1 MSDEQEVFEMK
12 QNFIKTTDKPTAEKL
27 ISEGFK
33 LVSQV
38 GQVYTFLND
47 TVENFRFE
55 EVDKEHI
62 AYSNVLTV

>member
-1 MSDEQEVFEMK
+1 MK
-12 QNFIKTTDKPTAEKL
+12 QNFIKTTDEPTAKKM

-47 TVENFRFE
+47 MPKSFHFE
-55 EVDKEHI
+55 EVDKKHI
-62 AYSNVLTV
+62 AYSNMLSI

>member
-1 MSDEQEVFEMK
+1 MK
-12 QNFIKTTDKPTAEKL
+12 QNFIKTTDRYTAERL

-47 TVENFRFE
+47 IPENFHFKSA
-55 EVDKEHI
+55 DKEHI
-62 AYSNVLTV
+62 AYSNMLNV

>member
-1 MSDEQEVFEMK
+1 MK
-12 QNFIKTTDKPTAEKL
+12 QNFIKTTDEYTAEKM

-47 TVENFRFE
+47 MPESFHFNSI
-55 EVDKEHI
+55 DKKHI
-62 AYSNVLTV
+62 AYSNTLSI

>member
-1 MSDEQEVFEMK
+1 MK
-12 QNFIKTTDKPTAEKL
+12 QNFIKTTDRSTAEKM

-47 TVENFRFE
+47 MPESFHFDSI
-55 EVDKEHI
+55 DKKHI
-62 AYSNVLTV
+62 VYSNTLNV